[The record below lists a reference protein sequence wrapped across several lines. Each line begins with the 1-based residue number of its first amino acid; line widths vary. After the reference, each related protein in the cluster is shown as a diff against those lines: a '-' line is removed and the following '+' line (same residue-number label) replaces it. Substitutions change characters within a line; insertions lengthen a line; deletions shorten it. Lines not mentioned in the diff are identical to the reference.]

1 MCVFARARGVS
12 ACMYVCAYAR
22 VFVRLSVCLS
32 ASVAVWFAG
41 ADQLGRQS
49 CPAFVHFRLSLLS
62 ISFSE
67 CCLRLSII
75 CYLGVCSVIG
85 RFSSVREFRA
95 ILPSFALIKTT
106 AFCRCCCCCC
116 PVMFFEIT
124 RNLISLKCCYRLT
137 DEEQL

>member
-85 RFSSVREFRA
+85 RFSSVRF
-95 ILPSFALIKTT
+95 L
-106 AFCRCCCCCC
+106 
-116 PVMFFEIT
+116 
-124 RNLISLKCCYRLT
+124 SLLLLLLSSYVL
-137 DEEQL
+137 